1 MISTLL
7 YVCVLCLVIWLVFF
21 VVGQIPM
28 PQPIRTVITVI
39 IGVVLL
45 LWLLNHL
52 GVRV

>member
-7 YVCVLCLVIWLVFF
+7 YVLILCLVVWFVFF
-21 VVGQIPM
+21 VLGQIPM
-28 PQPIRTVITVI
+28 PYPVRVVITCVVA
-39 IGVVLL
+39 VVLL